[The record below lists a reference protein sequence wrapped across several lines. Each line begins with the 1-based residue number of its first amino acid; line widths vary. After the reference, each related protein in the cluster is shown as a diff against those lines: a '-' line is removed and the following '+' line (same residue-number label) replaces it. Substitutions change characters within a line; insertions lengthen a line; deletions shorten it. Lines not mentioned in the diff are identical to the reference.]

1 MVIEGASNDP
11 VYLYVDNERAELRD
25 ASHIWGEKTDIAQHL
40 LKDDIGEEEKVQK
53 LQKIEQEIQEIK
65 QRNELLQQKI
75 AEERVRMEKQKTKIK
90 ERW

>member
-1 MVIEGASNDP
+1 MERLKELEMEAKNLAVYEKDLLAKHKAVAAS
-11 VYLYVDNERAELRD
+11 
-25 ASHIWGEKTDIAQHL
+25 K
-40 LKDDIGEEEKVQK
+40 DIGEEEKAQK

-90 ERW
+90 ER